1 MNPINIYNYFDFYE
15 LFLNLIGSLTK
26 NNENDIKLIGS
37 SGIEYWL
44 PIDLC
49 DEKGKIKESDMSLFI
64 EMYKEKFDQ
73 YYNEKY
79 NSTPVNIKRI
89 VINQNWNYSYKI

>member
-1 MNPINIYNYFDFYE
+1 
-15 LFLNLIGSLTK
+15 
-26 NNENDIKLIGS
+26 
-37 SGIEYWL
+37 
-44 PIDLC
+44 
-49 DEKGKIKESDMSLFI
+49 
-64 EMYKEKFDQ
+64 MYKEKFDQ